1 MGAFQNAEEGLGLK
15 PDLII
20 VIGNPDLAPPLKL
33 RRYAVMDVNLKLKA
47 DMYLDRPTSV
57 YCLYRVTLLQ

>member
-33 RRYAVMDVNLKLKA
+33 RRYAVRSGLFQILPIMDFSPRSQFKMHPRK
-47 DMYLDRPTSV
+47 YL
-57 YCLYRVTLLQ
+57 